1 MKLQKRNGE
10 QVTFDRRKIEIA
22 LEKANTSVAPVDAIT
37 SEEIKSIAL
46 DVENQ
51 CTSIGHIPHVEEVQD
66 LVENALIGKNKT
78 NLVRNYITYRYEH
91 QLRRKA
97 NSTDDKILS
106 LLAHKNEEANTEN
119 SNKNTQIA
127 SVMRDYMAGEVSR
140 DLPYWLLATCA
151 MTCVAMLQA
160 VENVCGFSMSVP
172 EMTVPFCSISSR
184 FTRSQL
190 CICWAK

>member
-66 LVENALIGKNKT
+66 LVEKRSHRQEQGKS
-78 NLVRNYITYRYEH
+78 RP
-91 QLRRKA
+91 QLHH
-97 NSTDDKILS
+97 LS
-106 LLAHKNEEANTEN
+106 LR
-119 SNKNTQIA
+119 A
-127 SVMRDYMAGEVSR
+127 SAPSQGEQYGRQDSVSS
-140 DLPYWLLATCA
+140 
-151 MTCVAMLQA
+151 
-160 VENVCGFSMSVP
+160 G
-172 EMTVPFCSISSR
+172 
-184 FTRSQL
+184 SQERGG
-190 CICWAK
+190 